1 MYLPCD
7 ECGDAV
13 NIVDMIPIPYIQGE
27 GHLGLV
33 KEWLFCKDCAN
44 EKEWWK
50 KQYGLDANGQPGI

>member
-33 KEWLFCKDCAN
+33 KEWLFCKDCA
-44 EKEWWK
+44 ELELKRSS
-50 KQYGLDANGQPGI
+50 YRLDLDGIPGV